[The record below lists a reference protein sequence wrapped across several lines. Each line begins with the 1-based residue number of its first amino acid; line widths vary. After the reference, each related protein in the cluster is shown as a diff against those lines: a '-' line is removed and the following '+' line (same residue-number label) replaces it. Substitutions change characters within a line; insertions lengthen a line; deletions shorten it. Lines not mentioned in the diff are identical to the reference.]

1 MSRWKRFLEPRVR
14 PLTHALMRQ
23 ARGLTLG
30 VRGLVTDDQ
39 GRILLVEHTYIHGWH
54 LPGGGVEKRETAE
67 MALERE
73 LVEEAGVRLTA
84 PARLLSVHSNERHHP
99 GDHVLIYHC
108 PTWEPCRPTSRG
120 EIRRRDWFAPDGLPD
135 GASAGTRRRI
145 AEVLDGRRPDLFW

>member
-145 AEVLDGRRPDLFW
+145 AEMLDGRRPDLFW